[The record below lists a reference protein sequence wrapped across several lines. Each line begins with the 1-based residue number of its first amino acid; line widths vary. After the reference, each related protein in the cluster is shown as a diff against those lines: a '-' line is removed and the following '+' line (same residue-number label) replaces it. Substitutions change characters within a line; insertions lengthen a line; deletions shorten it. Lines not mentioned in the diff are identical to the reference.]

1 MSTKV
6 PRPPSELSTT
16 GRALWRFVASNY
28 VLDGHETVIL
38 RELCRTSD
46 ALDGLQTVLDTEGLV
61 SESSQGVRVHPALVE
76 ARQQRLVFAR
86 LLVALGLPSGEAGAT
101 TLPAR
106 PVPGGVR
113 GVYGVPG
120 GAS

>member
-6 PRPPSELSTT
+6 PRPPAELSTT

-28 VLDGHETVIL
+28 VLDGHETVLL

-46 ALDGLQTVLDTEGLV
+46 ALDGLQAVLDAEGLMA
-61 SESSQGVRVHPALVE
+61 ETSQGSRPHPALVE
-76 ARQQRLVFAR
+76 ARAQRLVMAR

-113 GVYGVPG
+113 GIYGVPG

>member
-46 ALDGLQTVLDTEGLV
+46 ALDGLQTVLDAEGLV

-113 GVYGVPG
+113 GVYGVSG

>member
-46 ALDGLQTVLDTEGLV
+46 ALDGLQTVLDVEGLV

-113 GVYGVPG
+113 GVYGVSG

>member
-46 ALDGLQTVLDTEGLV
+46 ALDGLQTVLDAEGLV